1 MRNFLSLKLLLILF
15 STFPFTT
22 VFAQNKTV
30 SGTVTDDS
38 GNILSGATISVKNT
52 TSTTTSNS
60 LGVFTIN
67 VPANGKRLV
76 VSYVGMK
83 TQEVFI
89 GNNEVFKI
97 NLVQV
102 ANTLNDVVVI
112 GYGATKRANITS
124 AISSISEKDIKNLP
138 VAGADQMIQGKI
150 PGVTVTT
157 NSGQPGGGVSV
168 QVRGITT
175 VNGNQP
181 LYVIDGVPILSSNTK
196 SGGFDYLGGVNGQ
209 TEQSP
214 LATLNPG
221 DIASIDILKDAS
233 AQAIYGAAGGN
244 GVVLITT
251 KHGKAGEGK
260 LQYDVYYGEQKIQKR
275 LPIMNLQQYAKYYN
289 SVRDEGNS
297 GVTDTIGEFKDP
309 SLLGGGTNWQDAVF
323 QKGNVQNHQLS
334 FSGGQGKTTY
344 YFSGNYYDQSGI
356 LINTSFNRYALKLS
370 IDQQVKSWLKAGVS
384 ANLSKTDQKLA
395 VVDGQQSVI
404 SAMLY
409 NSPATPVRSVDGSFV
424 NTIPVA
430 GVPFGNSQ
438 NPVALASLRNVHAKQ
453 SKAYGNLYAD
463 IQFTKDLSLKNQ
475 LNYDFQ
481 LNNNSAF
488 QPNIV
493 NPDGT
498 IIISPSKM
506 RVDKSD
512 NYYYGLQT
520 YLTYNHT
527 FGKHALNVVVGHEA
541 SYNRYDDVQ
550 VSVTNLNQNIQS
562 LGAGTPDPA
571 SPSQGSIYDGSTESY
586 FARLN
591 YTYDNRYSLTLSG
604 RRDGSSIFGPDKRI
618 GYFPAASAGWTITN
632 EKFAKD
638 WRAVNFLKLRIAAGS
653 VGVSSAPANA
663 YTTNIRLASNAV
675 GLFGQ
680 STAPGVIA
688 NVGYPALSWESVE
701 TYNGG
706 VDAVFF
712 NRRIELSVDVYKKV
726 TTNMLIASILPIY
739 AGLDPNPPN
748 TAYQEIEPPYT
759 NAGRMT
765 NTGIDIG
772 LTSHNIQTKNFT
784 WNTIAVFSH
793 YKNLLNKLNAPGAI
807 LFGKSQAFAP
817 FTLTETLPGQ
827 SVGSFYGFVTNG
839 LYRSMDDLN
848 KGPAPS
854 LPVGLTGTWLGDIRY
869 KDLNGDK
876 AITSADQTF
885 IGSPDPKFTYGL
897 TNNFSY
903 MGFDLSIFLTGVYGD
918 KIFNY
923 SRNETEALYSV
934 YQNQL
939 TTVMD
944 RYTTAT
950 PNGKLPR
957 YNQYNNN
964 NLKIS
969 DRYIEDGSYLRIQN
983 VSLGYNLPASII
995 NRAKIASFR
1004 VYVAGQNL
1012 HTFTK
1017 YKGYDPELGAFNNN
1031 VLTRNIDYGHYPNP
1045 RSLTIGAN
1053 VVF

>member
-1 MRNFLSLKLLLILF
+1 MRNILSLKLLMLLF
-15 STFPFTT
+15 SAILSGTA
-22 VFAQNKTV
+22 FAQTKSLT
-30 SGTVTDDS
+30 GTVTDDK
-38 GNILSGATISVKNT
+38 GEVLSGATISIKG
-52 TSTTTSNS
+52 TSVFATSNVV
-60 LGVFTIN
+60 GVFTIN
-67 VPANGKRLV
+67 APANAKTLV
-76 VSYVGMK
+76 VSFVGMK
-83 TQEVFI
+83 TEEYAI
-89 GNNEVFKI
+89 GRNETFKI
-97 NLVQV
+97 SLTTVP
-102 ANTLNDVVVI
+102 NTLNDIVVI

-124 AISSISEKDIKNLP
+124 AISSISERDIKNLS
-138 VAGADQMIQGKI
+138 VAGADQMMQGKI
-150 PGVTVTT
+150 PGVNITT

-181 LYVIDGVPILSSNTK
+181 LYVIDGVPIQSSTN
-196 SGGFDYLGGVNGQ
+196 SSGFDYLGGVNGQ
-209 TEQSP
+209 TGQSA

-260 LQYDVYYGEQKIQKR
+260 LQYDVYYGSQKIQKK

-309 SLLGGGTNWQDAVF
+309 SLLGKGTSWQDAVF
-323 QKGNVQNHQLS
+323 QTGQIQNHQLS
-334 FSGGQGKTTY
+334 FSGGQGKTNY

-356 LINTSFNRYALKLS
+356 LINTGFTRYALRVS

-384 ANLSKTDQKLA
+384 GNLSRTNQKLA

-409 NSPATPVRSVDGSFV
+409 NSPATPVRSADGSYV
-424 NTIPVA
+424 ATIPIA
-430 GVPFGNSQ
+430 GVPFGNAQ
-438 NPVALASLRNVHAKQ
+438 NPVALASLRNVHAVQ

-498 IIISPSKM
+498 IILSPSKM

-512 NYYYGLQT
+512 SYYYGLQT
-520 YLTYNHT
+520 YLTYNHN
-527 FGKHALNVVVGHEA
+527 FDKHALNVVLGHEA
-541 SYNRYDDVQ
+541 TYNRYDDVQ
-550 VSVTNLNQNIQS
+550 VSVTNLQQNIQS
-562 LGAGTPDPA
+562 LAAGSVDLAAPA
-571 SPSQGSIYDGSTESY
+571 GGGLYDGSSESY
-586 FARLN
+586 FGRLN
-591 YTYDNRYSLTLSG
+591 YTYDSRYSVTLSE
-604 RRDGSSIFGPDKRI
+604 RRDGSAVFGPNKRI
-618 GYFPAASAGWTITN
+618 GNFPAVSAGWTITN
-632 EKFAKD
+632 EKFAKK
-638 WRAVNFLKLRIAAGS
+638 WNIVNFLKLRLAAGS
-653 VGVSSAPANA
+653 VGVSSAAANA
-663 YTTNIRLASNAV
+663 YTTNIRLVSNAV

-680 STAPGVIA
+680 SNAPGVIA
-688 NVGYPALSWESVE
+688 NVGYPALSWESVS
-701 TYNGG
+701 TYNAGL
-706 VDAVFF
+706 DAMILH
-712 NRRIELSVDVYKKV
+712 RRIELSVDVYKKV
-726 TTNMLIASILPIY
+726 TTQMLLASILPSF

-748 TAYQEIEPPYT
+748 NSYQEIEPPFT
-759 NAGRMT
+759 NAGKMT

-772 LTSHNIQTKNFT
+772 ITSHNIQTKDFT
-784 WNTIAVFSH
+784 WTTVAIFSR
-793 YKNLLNKLNAPGAI
+793 YKDVLNKLNAPGAI

-827 SVGSFYGFVTNG
+827 SVGAFYGFVTNG

-848 KGPAPS
+848 KGPAPT

-869 KDLNGDK
+869 KDLNNDK

-897 TNNFSY
+897 TNSFSY
-903 MGFDLSIFLTGVYGD
+903 KGFDFSFFLTGVYGD

-923 SRNETEALYSV
+923 SRLETESLFSV
-934 YQNQL
+934 FQNQL

-944 RYTTAT
+944 RYTAAT

-969 DRYIEDGSYLRIQN
+969 DRYIEDGSYLRIQT
-983 VSLGYNLPASII
+983 VSLGYNLPAAII
-995 NRAKIASFR
+995 NRAKISSFR
-1004 VYVAGQNL
+1004 VYVSGQNL

-1017 YKGYDPELGAFNNN
+1017 YSGYDPEIGAFNYN

-1045 RSLTIGAN
+1045 RSLTVGAN